1 MLELPVDQTMPEKIR
16 ADQIGL
22 DQTTVDLSA
31 VTQSLVASGPEIIII
46 IGACTALMLSLLPN
60 PRQNQLLAGFSVL
73 MILLAA
79 AMSFFLAD
87 YPQTA
92 YAGMFAVDSFST
104 FFKMILYLGTALTV
118 MMSGKYLLKEGIVQG
133 EYYVL
138 LLFALV
144 GTMIMVSATDL
155 LLIYIGLELQALSI
169 YVLTGFLK
177 ADARSNEA
185 SLKYIIL
192 GAFSSGIFLYGM
204 SLFYGLTGTTNLSE
218 MSSELSNQGLSD
230 PMLTL
235 ATLFMLVGLLFKVGA
250 VPFHMWVPDIYQGAP
265 SPITAYLAVASKAAA
280 FAVIIRIFMYDLV
293 ALQPIWIVSTA
304 VIAVLTMATGSFVAL
319 VQKNIKRML
328 AYSSIAHAGF
338 LILGLV
344 AGGKDG
350 MASIMLYLLV
360 YTFMMVGIF
369 AVIILLNRGSAAGE
383 PIEDFSGLAKN
394 HAGLAFMSLIFL
406 FSLAGIPPTGGFFA
420 KFYLLAALVDKGH
433 VVLAVIAVLLS
444 AVAAWFYLR
453 IIMLMYV
460 HQPVAPTELQ
470 ISPSLKVVL
479 LIATVGTLLSGLL
492 PAWLLDFVAGSL
504 PQGIG

>member
-1 MLELPVDQTMPEKIR
+1 MSIPVDQV
-16 ADQIGL
+16 ADNS
-22 DQTTVDLSA
+22 TTVDLTA
-31 VTQSLVASGPEIIII
+31 VGQSVVASGPEIIII
-46 IGACTALMLSLLPN
+46 IGACVALMLSLLPH
-60 PRQNQLLAGFSVL
+60 PRQYQILAGLSVL

-79 AMSFFLAD
+79 TMSYFLAD

-92 YAGMFAVDSFST
+92 YAGMFVVDGFST
-104 FFKMILYLGTALTV
+104 FFKMVLYLGTALTV
-118 MMSGKYLLKEGIVQG
+118 LMSGKYLIKEGVVQG

-144 GTMIMVSATDL
+144 GTMIVVSATDI

-192 GAFSSGIFLYGM
+192 GAFSSGIILYGM

-218 MSSELSNQGLSD
+218 MTAELSTQELSD
-230 PMLTL
+230 PMLIL
-235 ATLFMLVGLLFKVGA
+235 ATLFMVVGLLFKVGA

-265 SPITAYLAVASKAAA
+265 LPITAYLSVAPKAAA
-280 FAVIIRIFMYDLV
+280 FAVIMRIFMHDLV
-293 ALQPIWIVSTA
+293 ALQPIWILSMTI
-304 VIAVLTMATGSFVAL
+304 IAILTMAVGSFVAL

-369 AVIILLNRGSAAGE
+369 AVIILLNKGSASGE
-383 PIEDFSGLAKN
+383 PIEEFSGLARN

-420 KFYLLAALVDKGH
+420 KFYLLTALVDKGH
-433 VVLAVIAVLLS
+433 VELAVIAVLLS

-460 HQPVAPTELQ
+460 HQPITQPQIRITRSLQ
-470 ISPSLKVVL
+470 IVL
-479 LIATVGTLLSGLL
+479 LIATIGTLLTGLL
-492 PAWLLDFVAGSL
+492 PAWWLDFAARSL
-504 PQGIG
+504 PLGLG

>member
-1 MLELPVDQTMPEKIR
+1 MMELPVDQTMPEKIR

-185 SLKYIIL
+185 ALKYIIL

-265 SPITAYLAVASKAAA
+265 SPIAAYLSVASKAAA
-280 FAVIIRIFMYDLV
+280 FAVIIRIFMYDL
-293 ALQPIWIVSTA
+293 
-304 VIAVLTMATGSFVAL
+304 
-319 VQKNIKRML
+319 
-328 AYSSIAHAGF
+328 
-338 LILGLV
+338 
-344 AGGKDG
+344 
-350 MASIMLYLLV
+350 
-360 YTFMMVGIF
+360 
-369 AVIILLNRGSAAGE
+369 
-383 PIEDFSGLAKN
+383 
-394 HAGLAFMSLIFL
+394 
-406 FSLAGIPPTGGFFA
+406 
-420 KFYLLAALVDKGH
+420 
-433 VVLAVIAVLLS
+433 
-444 AVAAWFYLR
+444 
-453 IIMLMYV
+453 
-460 HQPVAPTELQ
+460 
-470 ISPSLKVVL
+470 
-479 LIATVGTLLSGLL
+479 
-492 PAWLLDFVAGSL
+492 
-504 PQGIG
+504 